1 MWQDIAFAQ
10 VAHSDTIDCRL
21 RSSAARP
28 TAARYRRPRRAWSDH
43 WEPGQVS
50 PGLGSLTS
58 FSPRVASYTPRVT
71 VHDTMSRGLCVEY
84 CCWSRLVVPHDVG
97 RHGVAGNAGSDVSPY
112 ARSRPVCPA
121 QCPVTPDPRRT
132 FAPW

>member
-28 TAARYRRPRRAWSDH
+28 TAARYRRPRRAWSDR

-50 PGLGSLTS
+50 PSLRSLTS
-58 FSPRVASYTPRVT
+58 FSPRVESCTPRVT
-71 VHDTMSRGLCVEY
+71 VHDTMSRVLCVEY
-84 CCWSRLVVPHDVG
+84 ACWSRIFIPHGVG
-97 RHGVAGNAGSDVSPY
+97 RHGVAGNASEDVS
-112 ARSRPVCPA
+112 
-121 QCPVTPDPRRT
+121 T
-132 FAPW
+132 